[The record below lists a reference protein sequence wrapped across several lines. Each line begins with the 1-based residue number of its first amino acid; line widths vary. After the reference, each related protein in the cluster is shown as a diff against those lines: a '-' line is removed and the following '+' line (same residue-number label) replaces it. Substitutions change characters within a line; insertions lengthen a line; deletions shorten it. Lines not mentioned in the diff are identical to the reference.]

1 MNDIEEEITVEVKYK
16 IRYPQSKGARDEAIK
31 YAVERLPYEGVK
43 TTDFGSVIVE
53 RGQSKLA
60 NNEVSDSADK
70 EQRA

>member
-16 IRYPQSKGARDEAIK
+16 IRYPKADGARNEAIK

-43 TTDFGSVIVE
+43 TTDFGSVAVE

-60 NNEVSDSADK
+60 NEK
-70 EQRA
+70 GQP